1 MRRQGGHA
9 RLRVHSQDHR
19 GLSGQCPHPA
29 RWAVPTPSS
38 RLSCA
43 PSFRMNARGGRGDAG
58 APRPRPSPKSLR
70 LSGLSFGGDWNKA
83 ERPGS
88 RRASRACRGHGAQ
101 RARRDAEHARLPL
114 SVTAAAV
121 TPSPPGK
128 GLGCARSGGAP
139 LRSPRFAWGDARS
152 TMVERGGDLLRR
164 PTEVTPAPPAM
175 GRVRGVAH
183 PYWMYRKRRT
193 RIHSQADHN
202 SKRGTRGQ
210 RPPGP
215 ARPRR
220 ASPFARR
227 DPCKRGAPVAR
238 RAFAQSARHSHART
252 V

>member
-1 MRRQGGHA
+1 M
-9 RLRVHSQDHR
+9 LR
-19 GLSGQCPHPA
+19 
-29 RWAVPTPSS
+29 
-38 RLSCA
+38 
-43 PSFRMNARGGRGDAG
+43 ARGADLQLER
-58 APRPRPSPKSLR
+58 
-70 LSGLSFGGDWNKA
+70 
-83 ERPGS
+83 RPGS
-88 RRASRACRGHGAQ
+88 RRASRACG
-101 RARRDAEHARLPL
+101 
-114 SVTAAAV
+114 VTAQGLRPFSLGAPRRETCGVPPIRHGTAV

-128 GLGCARSGGAP
+128 GASPLFVRALGRGSPAVAP
-139 LRSPRFAWGDARS
+139 LRVRVAHSA
-152 TMVERGGDLLRR
+152 MVERGGDLLRR

-175 GRVRGVAH
+175 GRVWRGAAH